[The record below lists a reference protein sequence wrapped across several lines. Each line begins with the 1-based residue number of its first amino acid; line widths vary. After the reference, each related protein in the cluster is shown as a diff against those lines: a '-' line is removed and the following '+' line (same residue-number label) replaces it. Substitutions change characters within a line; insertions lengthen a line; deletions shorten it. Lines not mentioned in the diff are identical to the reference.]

1 MEIKKYT
8 FQTIVA
14 PQAVRA
20 DFTALRDQLDTSD
33 KTLMQALW
41 NIGIDHI
48 DALKLEVT
56 NIEASIIKA
65 REEQRELKVAAK
77 LKDKPAKAPKVPKAP
92 KASAKPKKEAKK
104 EVATK
109 SRKKKVTAKDMA
121 KFEVVYDA
129 SLDADA

>member
-48 DALKLEVT
+48 DALKLEVN
-56 NIEASIIKA
+56 NIEASIQKA
-65 REEQRELKVAAK
+65 RQEQRELKAA
-77 LKDKPAKAPKVPKAP
+77 
-92 KASAKPKKEAKK
+92 AKPKKAAKK
-104 EVATK
+104 AAVKPKKAAKKAVKSKKAPVISLEGCEV
-109 SRKKKVTAKDMA
+109 
-121 KFEVVYDA
+121 FYDA
-129 SLDADA
+129 SLDEDA

>member
-41 NIGIDHI
+41 NISIDHI
-48 DALKLEVT
+48 DALKLEVI
-56 NIEASIIKA
+56 NIEASIQKA

-77 LKDKPAKAPKVPKAP
+77 PKKEAKVPKAP

-129 SLDADA
+129 SLDQ

>member
-41 NIGIDHI
+41 NLGIDHI
-48 DALKLEVT
+48 DALKLEVN
-56 NIEASIIKA
+56 NIEASIQKA
-65 REEQRELKVAAK
+65 RQEQRELKVAAK
-77 LKDKPAKAPKVPKAP
+77 PKKEAKVP

-109 SRKKKVTAKDMA
+109 VRKKKIAAKDMA

-129 SLDADA
+129 SLDEDA